1 MGVKMSQSE
10 RNKAIFDNIGLQEGD
25 SVLVIG
31 CETGEIIDYCL
42 NHNAKLVVGVDNN
55 PLNVETVKERFLQM
69 KNVEIAFWDS
79 IIYSRWI
86 EQFDLIISMVDLCD
100 LNNPRQFVRDVS
112 IIARKS
118 ARFTVVCKNE
128 QSDNRIS
135 ELLYSNFMIT
145 SRTSINENYIIKSIK
160 LPKRR

>member
-1 MGVKMSQSE
+1 MSQRE
-10 RNKAIFDNIGLQEGD
+10 RNEAVFDYIGLQEGD
-25 SVLVIG
+25 SVFVIG

-42 NHNAKLVVGVDNN
+42 THNAKLVVGVDTNL
-55 PLNVETVKERFLQM
+55 LNIETMKERFLQM
-69 KNVEIAFWDS
+69 KNVEIAFWNG
-79 IIYSRWI
+79 IIYPSWI
-86 EQFDLIISMVDLCD
+86 EKFDLIISMVDLCD
-100 LNNPRQFVRDVS
+100 LSNPRQFVRDVS
-112 IIARKS
+112 IVGRKS

-145 SRTSINENYIIKSIK
+145 SRTLINENYIIKSIK